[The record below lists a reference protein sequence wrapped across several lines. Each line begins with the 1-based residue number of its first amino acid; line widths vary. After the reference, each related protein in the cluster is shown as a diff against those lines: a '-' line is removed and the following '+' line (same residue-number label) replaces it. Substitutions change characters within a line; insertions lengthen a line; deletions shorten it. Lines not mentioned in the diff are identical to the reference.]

1 MTLAGIVEYQISP
14 RGGERYPGPRAVWPV
29 RLPDHFTEPLPRT
42 YRYFRMTLW
51 SVHDSFVRIRTSQGK
66 ERDMAQ
72 VDGSRVVAQGLKEEG
87 VETMF
92 YIMGGPNFDLSIH
105 ADRLG
110 IRLIDVRHEQAAA
123 MMAHAYSRVTRKTGV
138 CMGAGGPG
146 ALNLL
151 TGIANAHL
159 DACPV
164 LALGGASSFN
174 LYELGDFQELDQVA
188 IFKPVCKW
196 TARIYEARRAKEYV
210 HFAMVRARHGKPGPV
225 YLDMPGNMLYEKV
238 DEARVVPRPVLKET
252 SLPSPDSRSIERAVE
267 LLRNARKPILL
278 TGSGIF
284 WSGAGEEMRRFVET
298 TGIPFFTSPQGR
310 GMVPDDHPLCL
321 LGARSYAFR
330 EADLVLVVGTRLNF
344 IIGQGRPPRFSADAK
359 FIHVD
364 VDGEEIGR
372 VRTVE
377 LGIVGDARAVLEQ
390 LIVAAHGRLWFG
402 NDSPWV
408 QELAARDRQSRDKTA
423 PLLNSDQ
430 VPVHPFRLC
439 REIRDFIPRNAIL
452 AVDGHEIMN
461 MSRQAIPSFTPGAR
475 LNPGPNGC
483 MGVGLPFGLGAKAA
497 APERTVVVLNGD
509 GSLGLNLMEL
519 DTAVRHGLPVLVVV
533 SNNAGWTARPKG
545 DLHLPGRELGQVRYD
560 LIAQG
565 FGAYGEFVE
574 DPHAIRP
581 VLERGLKEVEK
592 GRPALINVV
601 TEPTAMAQTVQFASY
616 GG

>member
-1 MTLAGIVEYQISP
+1 
-14 RGGERYPGPRAVWPV
+14 
-29 RLPDHFTEPLPRT
+29 
-42 YRYFRMTLW
+42 
-51 SVHDSFVRIRTSQGK
+51 
-66 ERDMAQ
+66 MAQ
-72 VDGSRVVAQGLKEEG
+72 VDGSRLVAEGLKEEG
-87 VETMF
+87 VETIF
-92 YIMGGPNFDLSIH
+92 FIMGGPNFDLSIH

-151 TGIANAHL
+151 TGIANAYL

-210 HFAMVRARHGKPGPV
+210 HFAIVRARHGKPGPV

-238 DEARVVPRPVLKET
+238 DESRVVPRPALKEM
-252 SLPSPDSRSIERAVE
+252 SLPTPDSRSIERALE

-284 WSGAGEEMRRFVET
+284 WSGAGEEMRRFVEA

-310 GMVPDDHPLCL
+310 GIIPEDHPLCF

-330 EADLVLVVGTRLNF
+330 EADVVLVVGTRFNF

-359 FIHVD
+359 FIQAD
-364 VDGEEIGR
+364 LDSEEIGR

-377 LGIVGDARAVLEQ
+377 VGIVGDAKAVLEQ
-390 LIVAAHGRLWFG
+390 LTAVAHGRAKFG
-402 NDSPWV
+402 SDSPWV
-408 QELAARDRQSRDKTA
+408 QELVARDRQSRDKTA

-430 VPVHPFRLC
+430 LPVHPFRLC
-439 REIRDFIPRNAIL
+439 REIRDLIPRNAIL

-461 MSRQAIPSFTPGAR
+461 MARQTIPSFTPGAR

-519 DTAVRHGLPVLVVV
+519 DTAVRHGLPILVVV

-545 DLHLPGRELGQVRYD
+545 DLRLPGRELGHVRYD

-574 DPHAIRP
+574 DPRAIRP
-581 VLERGLKEVEK
+581 ALERGLREVEK

-601 TEPTAMAQTVQFASY
+601 TEPTAIAQTVQFASY